1 MKKRLIRVFTV
12 GITLV
17 FVIIRVS
24 FAQNAF
30 KVYIN
35 EIRAAD
41 YGTDDSCFVELI
53 GPSTTNITNFK
64 IYHYNQT
71 STHQWTITI
80 SSFTIPNDGITDS
93 DGNNVGFFILVQDAS
108 VNNNDQVSSTFNPQ
122 NGPAD
127 FLVLKDND
135 GNILDAVAWG
145 GIPSNIG
152 TVGLTTSGSTSADN
166 YLHVTVDD
174 QENDNSLQAP
184 DNVLGDNGSGWTYAS
199 ATSGQIN
206 NGQTSGDISLP
217 VTLTSFTATPGNA
230 KVTLNWI
237 TESEVEN
244 LGFNIY
250 RSLYSDEQFT
260 IINDQLIPGHGNTS
274 SRHEYQHIDRNVIN
288 GIEYWYQLEDVSY
301 TGETEK
307 HDIVS
312 TTPKGREELGMVPDD
327 FQLFPC
333 YPNPFNPATN
343 IKFNIPEN
351 THVMLKIIDL
361 RGNLVNVLVDK
372 EQSCG
377 YYEFIWDGRNIHNCL
392 VGNGVYFYQLTT
404 NKGFK
409 STGKMVFLR

>member
-1 MKKRLIRVFTV
+1 AEVT
-12 GITLV
+12 
-17 FVIIRVS
+17 
-24 FAQNAF
+24 
-30 KVYIN
+30 
-35 EIRAAD
+35 
-41 YGTDDSCFVELI
+41 
-53 GPSTTNITNFK
+53 
-64 IYHYNQT
+64 
-71 STHQWTITI
+71 
-80 SSFTIPNDGITDS
+80 
-93 DGNNVGFFILVQDAS
+93 
-108 VNNNDQVSSTFNPQ
+108 NNDQVNSKFNPQ

-145 GIPSNIG
+145 GIPSNIS

-199 ATSGQIN
+199 ATPGQIN

-250 RSLYSDEQFT
+250 RSLYSDPPAGGQFT
-260 IINDQLIPGHGNTS
+260 IINDQLIPGYGNTS
-274 SRHEYQHIDRNVIN
+274 SRHEYQYVDRNVIN

-301 TGETEK
+301 TGETSK
-307 HDIVS
+307 HNKVS
-312 TTPKGREELGMVPDD
+312 TTPMGREELGMVPDD

-333 YPNPFNPATN
+333 YPNPFNPTTN
-343 IKFNIPEN
+343 IRFNIPEN
-351 THVMLKIIDL
+351 AHVTLRIIDL
-361 RGNLVNVLVDK
+361 RGNLVTTLIDGELQQN
-372 EQSCG
+372 Q
-377 YYEFIWDGRNIHNCL
+377 YEVTWNGKDANNRI

-404 NKGFK
+404 NKGFN
-409 STGKMVFLR
+409 STGKIIFLK

>member
-12 GITLV
+12 GLILV
-17 FVIIRVS
+17 LVIIQVS
-24 FAQNAF
+24 FAQNAY

-41 YGTDDSCFVELI
+41 EGGDDICFVELI
-53 GPSTTNITNFK
+53 GPASTDITNFK
-64 IYHYNQT
+64 IYHYNQI

-93 DGNNVGFFILVQDAS
+93 DGNNVGFFVLAQDAS

-145 GIPSNIG
+145 GTPSNIANL
-152 TVGLTTSGSTSADN
+152 GLTTSGSASADN
-166 YLHVTVDD
+166 YLHVTVND

-184 DNVLGDNGSGWTYAS
+184 DNVLGDNGSGWTYTS
-199 ATSGQIN
+199 ATPGQIN

-230 KVTLNWI
+230 KVTLNWT

-250 RSLYSDEQFT
+250 RSFYPSGQFT

-274 SRHEYQHIDRNVIN
+274 SRNEYQYIDRNVIN
-288 GIEYWYQLEDVSY
+288 GIGYWYQLEDVSHA
-301 TGETEK
+301 GETEK
-307 HDIVS
+307 HNIVS
-312 TTPKGREELGMVPDD
+312 TVPKGREELGMIPDD

-333 YPNPFNPATN
+333 YPNPFNPTTN
-343 IKFNIPEN
+343 ISFNIPEN
-351 THVMLKIIDL
+351 SHVTLRIIDL

-377 YYEFIWDGRNIHNCL
+377 YYEVIWDGRDIHNYL

-409 STGKMVFLR
+409 STGKMIFLR